1 MGWQLR
7 TLTGHEIYVN
17 SVAFSPDGKF
27 VVSGAEDN
35 LVKVWNVETGAEV
48 SNFVR
53 GC

>member
-7 TLTGHEIYVN
+7 TLTGHEAEVN
-17 SVAFSPDGKF
+17 SVASSPDGQF
-27 VVSGAEDN
+27 VVSGAQDN

-48 SNFVR
+48 RNFVR